1 MWWQNFRDAFVLNFI
16 KYDRWKYLADG
27 LKATLMIT
35 FWAVLIG
42 VFLGFMVAII
52 RSTYQ
57 NTGKLKFLNALS
69 VVYLTIIRGTPVLVQ
84 LMIIYYV
91 IFASG
96 NIPCR
101 NQCDT

>member
-16 KYDRWKYLADG
+16 KDDRWKYLADG

-52 RSTYQ
+52 RST
-57 NTGKLKFLNALS
+57 
-69 VVYLTIIRGTPVLVQ
+69 
-84 LMIIYYV
+84 
-91 IFASG
+91 
-96 NIPCR
+96 
-101 NQCDT
+101 